1 MATASD
7 IIKGALRKLGV
18 RESESAISDSEM
30 ADGLEDLNDLGASNN
45 LFAPVAN
52 VSDTIRVPRG
62 LDGALK
68 LALAEK
74 LLTDYADIQLTPV
87 LAKSFNGAWNEIW
100 RITNG
105 TIEVNFPNT
114 LPLGSGNDDSYYLWD
129 DSFFSESE
137 KLNF

>member
-74 LLTDYADIQLTPV
+74 LLPDYSDIQLTPV

>member
-30 ADGLEDLNDLGASNN
+30 ADGLEDLNDLGSSNN

-52 VSDTIRVPRG
+52 VSDTIRIPRG

-74 LLTDYADIQLTPV
+74 LLPDYSDIQLTPV
-87 LAKSFNGAWNEIW
+87 LAKSFNGAWNDIW

-114 LPLGSGNDDSYYLWD
+114 LPLGSGNDDSYYLWN
-129 DSFFSESE
+129 DSFFSESD

>member
-30 ADGLEDLNDLGASNN
+30 ADGLEDLNDLGSANK

-52 VSDTIRVPRG
+52 VSDTIRIPRG

-68 LALAEK
+68 LVLAEK
-74 LLTDYADIQLTPV
+74 LLPDYSDIQLTPV

-129 DSFFSESE
+129 DVFFRESE